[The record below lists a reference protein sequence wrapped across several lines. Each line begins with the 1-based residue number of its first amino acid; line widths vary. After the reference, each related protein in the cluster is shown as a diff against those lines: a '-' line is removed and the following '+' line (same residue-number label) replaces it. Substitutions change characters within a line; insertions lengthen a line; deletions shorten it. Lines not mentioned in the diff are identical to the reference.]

1 MTGSGK
7 YLFSAAC
14 FVTLIGGRTMPHDGI
29 RTPPNTSAS
38 VNRIKDAMDGISE
51 TDRIGRIAAAPC
63 AACGKGLTNCAGY
76 HEGQC

>member
-1 MTGSGK
+1 M
-7 YLFSAAC
+7 YNFALA
-14 FVTLIGGRTMPHDGI
+14 FVLCAVAYIIGDVVST
-29 RTPPNTSAS
+29 
-38 VNRIKDAMDGISE
+38 MDGISE